1 MSHDSFIYHYYHIG
15 INGAQ
20 SPFYVRPLPH
30 SLGSKIPLR
39 RNSFSPMR
47 KNGFST
53 PKVIENSPKSP
64 VICEGNEGE
73 EGVDVAKSDLM
84 EMLVN
89 EGSTL
94 KVKIASPLTAEQVK
108 CLNMNGE
115 KLPISV
121 SAGAG
126 ESSASLSSASSSNSS
141 NSIFES
147 YRPRSKTSI
156 LSSSNSTMPCSK
168 YLSDYDQ
175 SSERVNGVLV
185 MPSILAAE
193 DEVHV
198 KSKNR
203 QGDVKHQVKFLSHDK
218 PATVAEAIM
227 QAQTNASKYSHLA
240 SSVSSQQHVVFKSSV
255 SPPLSTATATAFSSP
270 PTARMP
276 SSSSSTYAAI
286 SPILQQQN
294 SVSHYSNSPDI
305 SIFSP
310 DQKNKYSSENYSVKK
325 EAANSSLN
333 PSEIASIHFCI
344 ETPTKQ
350 TDSENGYAGE
360 CSVGENDNLLQDF
373 YPNET
378 SFFIG
383 ELTDSA
389 KKSIHNGTL
398 EPSPQLVDQFF
409 SVYKEIFNAN
419 SGHENIEEIQKSVC
433 SESDMKLI
441 GDENEEEIDP
451 ELSMLWETETNDL
464 LSETGEIYEEEN
476 EYVQE
481 KKFSVVT
488 FVKIFSVLLFAAF
501 SCVGGCIGLN
511 LLDLESA
518 KVSPYLFQFP
528 EESSAVPPG
537 MLFTA
542 EEPSFSPSSTV
553 ELYSELIQ
561 SPLSYQEIT
570 HPTPVSSD
578 DIEESSVILIETDS
592 EQIVNSE
599 TVDEIEIS
607 DIAVPVLTEENTD
620 FENDDIL
627 SEVAANAST
636 FTDVIVESVDAE
648 KEIQYVDMSDMQ
660 VSVLYVTESAQST
673 AALSELDGDIEDE
686 EEEEVMIVDIASSS
700 YNAEQLSLNEI
711 EAAGQQPDEGEGAAL
726 DVLEIQ
732 AVDVDVDDLSV
743 PEVEEVQEDV
753 ELQEEEIVVKVVE
766 TLEEEEKKEVE
777 KIEEEEI
784 IEVMKEE
791 SISDI
796 IESIISDPRSDINS
810 ESDSEIETEI
820 EMTEITEE
828 QVTQVYD
835 IQPIEVEVPV
845 SVSEDVEGEDVGS
858 ESSEE
863 VNDNESEIIELAITV
878 TEVENSNIITEEEEE
893 IVSVVESTIQDHLD
907 SAIVS
912 SVSLELNG
920 EQETVTIVTV
930 EITDIS
936 SKITTEKSNKPY
948 SPATLFLASGLIS
961 VISCFAILI
970 YTVTGLR
977 KRDVVGKN
985 VLGLG
990 EVLNAQRNIPSFVL
1004 AMFSSLKFR
1013 NVPCADHSEYA
1024 EEQINSPV
1032 TDLFETATTAAEIEV
1047 EAVEKV
1053 EEERIQ
1059 EIETEKKTKKSSI
1072 FVVEKRITRN
1082 AAKNL
1087 PEPIPEEHSAT
1098 NQRPTRLRKKL

>member
-1 MSHDSFIYHYYHIG
+1 MSNESFIYHYYLIG

-53 PKVIENSPKSP
+53 PKIIENSPKSP

-84 EMLVN
+84 EMLVH
-89 EGSTL
+89 EGSAL
-94 KVKIASPLTAEQVK
+94 KLKIASTLTAEQVM
-108 CLNMNGE
+108 CLNTIGE
-115 KLPISV
+115 KLPAIVSV
-121 SAGAG
+121 G
-126 ESSASLSSASSSNSS
+126 ESSASLSSSSSSNSS

-156 LSSSNSTMPCSK
+156 ISSSISTMPYNK
-168 YLSDYDQ
+168 YLNDYDQ
-175 SSERVNGVLV
+175 SSERVNGVLAIA
-185 MPSILAAE
+185 SILTAE
-193 DEVHV
+193 DEVHI

-255 SPPLSTATATAFSSP
+255 SPPVSTATATAFSSP
-270 PTARMP
+270 HTTRMP

-310 DQKNKYSSENYSVKK
+310 DQKNKYSSENNSVKK
-325 EAANSSLN
+325 EAASSSLN
-333 PSEIASIHFCI
+333 PSEIASIRFCI

-350 TDSENGYAGE
+350 TESVNEYAGE

-419 SGHENIEEIQKSVC
+419 SGHKNIEEIQKSVC
-433 SESDMKLI
+433 SENDMKLI
-441 GDENEEEIDP
+441 GDENEDEIDP
-451 ELSMLWETETNDL
+451 ELSMLWETETDDL
-464 LSETGEIYEEEN
+464 LSETDEIYENEN

-488 FVKIFSVLLFAAF
+488 FVKIFSVLLFATF
-501 SCVGGCIGLN
+501 SCVGGYIGLS

-518 KVSPYLFQFP
+518 KVSPYLFNFP
-528 EESSAVPPG
+528 EESSSVLPG

-542 EEPSFSPSSTV
+542 EEPFFSPSSTT

-570 HPTPVSSD
+570 LPTPVSSD
-578 DIEESSVILIETDS
+578 DIEELSVILIEAVS
-592 EQIVNSE
+592 EQNGNSE
-599 TVDEIEIS
+599 TVDDIEIS
-607 DIAVPVLTEENTD
+607 DITVPVLMEENTD
-620 FENDDIL
+620 FNNDDIS
-627 SEVAANAST
+627 SEVAANVST
-636 FTDVIVESVDAE
+636 VTDVIVESVDAE
-648 KEIQYVDMSDMQ
+648 EEIQYVDMSGMQ
-660 VSVLYVTESAQST
+660 VSMLYVTEIAQST

-686 EEEEVMIVDIASSS
+686 GVTSYNDIEEEEEEEEVMIVDIASNS
-700 YNAEQLSLNEI
+700 YNVEQLSLNVI
-711 EAAGQQPDEGEGAAL
+711 EAAGQQPDEGEGGAL
-726 DVLEIQ
+726 DIL
-732 AVDVDVDDLSV
+732 DVAAIDVDDLSV
-743 PEVEEVQEDV
+743 PEVEVEKVQEEV
-753 ELQEEEIVVKVVE
+753 ELQEEEIVVK
-766 TLEEEEKKEVE
+766 EEEKIEVE
-777 KIEEEEI
+777 KVEEEEI
-784 IEVMKEE
+784 VEVVKEE

-796 IESIISDPRSDINS
+796 IQSNIATDPKSDTGS
-810 ESDSEIETEI
+810 ETDSEIETEI
-820 EMTEITEE
+820 EVTELTEK
-828 QVTQVYD
+828 QVTLVYD
-835 IQPIEVEVPV
+835 IQHIEVEAPV
-845 SVSEDVEGEDVGS
+845 SESEDVGS

-863 VNDNESEIIELAITV
+863 LNDGESEIIELDITV
-878 TEVENSNIITEEEEE
+878 TEIENSNIVTEKEET
-893 IVSVVESTIQDHLD
+893 VSMVESAIQDPLD
-907 SAIVS
+907 IAIVS
-912 SVSLELNG
+912 PESAELNG
-920 EQETVTIVTV
+920 EQVTVTTDTV
-930 EITDIS
+930 EITDIAS
-936 SKITTEKSNKPY
+936 IITTEKSSKPY

-970 YTVTGLR
+970 YTVMGLR
-977 KRDVVGKN
+977 KSAVVGKN
-985 VLGLG
+985 VLRLG
-990 EVLNAQRNIPSFVL
+990 EVLNAQKNVRSVVL
-1004 AMFSSLKFR
+1004 AMFSSLKLR

-1024 EEQINSPV
+1024 EEQVISPV
-1032 TDLFETATTAAEIEV
+1032 DLFKATAAEVEV
-1047 EAVEKV
+1047 EAVERV
-1053 EEERIQ
+1053 DEERIQ

-1087 PEPIPEEHSAT
+1087 PEPIHEEHSAT

>member
-1 MSHDSFIYHYYHIG
+1 
-15 INGAQ
+15 
-20 SPFYVRPLPH
+20 
-30 SLGSKIPLR
+30 
-39 RNSFSPMR
+39 MR

-53 PKVIENSPKSP
+53 PKIIEISPKSP

-84 EMLVN
+84 EMLVH

-94 KVKIASPLTAEQVK
+94 KLKVASPLTVEQIM

-115 KLPISV
+115 KLPSSASV
-121 SAGAG
+121 SVV
-126 ESSASLSSASSSNSS
+126 ECSASLSSASSS

-156 LSSSNSTMPCSK
+156 ISSSNSTMPYNK

-175 SSERVNGVLV
+175 SSERVNGVLTIA
-185 MPSILAAE
+185 SILTAE

-240 SSVSSQQHVVFKSSV
+240 SSVSSQQHVVFKSNV
-255 SPPLSTATATAFSSP
+255 SPPVSTATAMAFSSP
-270 PTARMP
+270 HTARMP

-294 SVSHYSNSPDI
+294 SVSHYSNSPDM

-310 DQKNKYSSENYSVKK
+310 DQKNKYSSDNYSVKK
-325 EAANSSLN
+325 EAASSSLN
-333 PSEIASIHFCI
+333 PTEIASIRFCI
-344 ETPTKQ
+344 ETPAKQ
-350 TDSENGYAGE
+350 TYSENGYAGE

-433 SESDMKLI
+433 SENDMKLI

-451 ELSMLWETETNDL
+451 ELSMLWETETDDL
-464 LSETGEIYEEEN
+464 LSETDEIYENEN
-476 EYVQE
+476 ECVQE

-488 FVKIFSVLLFAAF
+488 FLKIFSVLLFAAS
-501 SCVGGCIGLN
+501 SCVGGYIGLN
-511 LLDLESA
+511 LLDMESA
-518 KVSPYLFQFP
+518 KVSPHFFDFP
-528 EESSAVPPG
+528 EEPSAVLSG

-542 EEPSFSPSSTV
+542 DEISFSPSLTV

-570 HPTPVSSD
+570 LSTPVSSD
-578 DIEESSVILIETDS
+578 DIEGSSVIIIEADS
-592 EQIVNSE
+592 EQNVNSE
-599 TVDEIEIS
+599 TVDKIEIS
-607 DIAVPVLTEENTD
+607 DTTVPVLMEENTD
-620 FENDDIL
+620 FENDDIS
-627 SEVAANAST
+627 SEVAANVSIV
-636 FTDVIVESVDAE
+636 TDVIVESVDAE
-648 KEIQYVDMSDMQ
+648 EEEIQYVDKSGMQ

-686 EEEEVMIVDIASSS
+686 GVSTYSDIEEEKDEEEEVMIVDIASNS
-700 YNAEQLSLNEI
+700 YNAEQLSLNVI
-711 EAAGQQPDEGEGAAL
+711 EAAGQQSVVGEAL
-726 DVLEIQ
+726 DI
-732 AVDVDVDDLSV
+732 AAIDVDDLTV
-743 PEVEEVQEDV
+743 PEVEVEKAEEEV
-753 ELQEEEIVVKVVE
+753 ELEEEEVVVKEVE
-766 TLEEEEKKEVE
+766 ILEEEEKKEVE
-777 KIEEEEI
+777 KVEEEEI
-784 IEVMKEE
+784 IEVVKEA
-791 SISDI
+791 SNSDVM
-796 IESIISDPRSDINS
+796 ESIIVTDPRSDINS
-810 ESDSEIETEI
+810 ETDSDIETEI
-820 EMTEITEE
+820 EITYMTEK
-828 QVTQVYD
+828 QVTLVYD

-845 SVSEDVEGEDVGS
+845 TESESEDVYES
-858 ESSEE
+858 ESNEE
-863 VNDNESEIIELAITV
+863 LNSVESGIVELDFTV
-878 TEVENSNIITEEEEE
+878 TEVENSNIVTDEKEET
-893 IVSVVESTIQDHLD
+893 VSVVESTIQDPLD
-907 SAIVS
+907 AAIVS
-912 SVSLELNG
+912 PVLTELNNKHV
-920 EQETVTIVTV
+920 TVTIDMV
-930 EITDIS
+930 ETTDIAAEFA
-936 SKITTEKSNKPY
+936 TEKSNKSY

-970 YTVTGLR
+970 YTVMGLR
-977 KRDVVGKN
+977 KRAVVGKN

-990 EVLNAQRNIPSFVL
+990 EVFNAQKNVPSVVL
-1004 AMFSSLKFR
+1004 AMFSYLKLR
-1013 NVPCADHSEYA
+1013 NVPCADDSEYA
-1024 EEQINSPV
+1024 VEQVNSPV
-1032 TDLFETATTAAEIEV
+1032 TDLFEATATTAEIEV
-1047 EAVEKV
+1047 GAVEKV
-1053 EEERIQ
+1053 KEERIQ
-1059 EIETEKKTKKSSI
+1059 EIEAEKKTKKSSI
-1072 FVVEKRITRN
+1072 FVAEKRITRN

-1087 PEPIPEEHSAT
+1087 PEPVPEEHSAT